1 MYYFAKD
8 IARILNGTLQGSGN
22 PDSVIRH
29 LLIDSRSI
37 SSPESSLFFALKSD
51 RNDGHKFIGDAYNKR
66 VRNFVVASLPS
77 PTGEGRGGEVFP
89 GANFILVKDTLSA
102 LQHLA
107 ANHRRKFNIPVL
119 GITGSNGKT
128 IVKEWLYQLMQSG
141 GTPSEEDKNIVRSPK
156 SYNSQVGVPLSVW
169 LMSEEN
175 NMGIFEAG
183 ISQPDEMEKLEP
195 IISPTV
201 GLITNIGQAH
211 DENFLNAKQKIREKL
226 KLFVHSGTLIYNRD
240 NLELN
245 DEIVANPVMK
255 QLNLFTWSKKAK
267 ANLQIGK
274 ITKEGNETELQGIY
288 NNEFIRIRIPFIDE
302 ASTENAIHCWAVM
315 LFLGYANKTIAERML
330 RLSPVAMRLELKEG
344 VSNCSV
350 INDSYNSDL
359 GSLAIAL
366 DFLNQQKQHPKRTL
380 ILSDILQ
387 SGKNENELY
396 GQVANL
402 VKEKGIS
409 RIIGIGEAISGQE
422 KQFTGEK
429 LFFRTTDEFLA
440 QHAANLFDNETIL
453 LKGARAFG
461 FERISLVLQQK
472 AHETVLEINLNALVH
487 NLNYY
492 RSKLAPGTKMMAMV
506 KAFSYGSGGFEIAN
520 ILQHHHVDYLAVA
533 YADEGIELR
542 KAGITIP
549 IMVMNPEEASYD
561 TMIKHDLEPEI
572 FSFRVLKLFE
582 EAVRRYLAT
591 PSRAALPASGS
602 PQGGG
607 LRDREGYPI
616 HIKLDTGMHR
626 LGFEEKEVNELAVRI
641 GNSKYLE
648 VRSVF
653 SHLAGSDEQ
662 EHDGFTKNQIK
673 KFGEMSEVIRSRF
686 SYPIFR
692 HILNSAGIVRFPGAQ
707 FEMVR
712 LGIGLYGIGV
722 NESEQPH
729 LKNVST
735 LKTTISQIKNIS
747 AKESVGYSRKFI
759 AQKDMRI
766 ATVPIG
772 YADGLSRR
780 LGNGKGKMI
789 IKGKKAPIVGNVCM
803 DMCMLDVTTIQ
814 CAEGDEVIVFGAPSE
829 ASAKEGEQTIA
840 QLAKDME
847 TISYEVFTG
856 ISRRVK
862 RVYFHE

>member
-1 MYYFAKD
+1 MYYFAND
-8 IARILNGTLQGSGN
+8 IARILSGTRHGNGN
-22 PDSVIRH
+22 PEAIIKH

-37 SSPESSLFFALKSD
+37 SSPDTSLFFALKSE
-51 RNDGHKFIGDAYNKR
+51 RNDGHKFIADAYKKR

-77 PTGEGRGGEVFP
+77 PNGEGRGDEVFP
-89 GANFILVKDTLSA
+89 DANFILVKDTLSA

-107 ANHRRKFNIPVL
+107 ANHRRKFNIPTL

-128 IVKEWLYQLMQSG
+128 IVKEWLYQLLQD
-141 GTPSEEDKNIVRSPK
+141 DKNVVRSPK

-169 LMSEEN
+169 QLNEEHN
-175 NMGIFEAG
+175 LAIFEAG
-183 ISQPDEMEKLEP
+183 ISRPDEMERLEP
-195 IISPTV
+195 IIFPTL

-226 KLFVHSGTLIYNRD
+226 KLFIHAGTLIYCKD

-245 DEIVANPVMK
+245 DEIVANPVIK
-255 QLNLFTWSKKAK
+255 KLNLFTWSRKAK

-274 ITKEGNETELQGIY
+274 ITKEGSETELQGIY
-288 NNEFIRIRIPFIDE
+288 NNEFIRIRIPFTDE
-302 ASTENAIHCWAVM
+302 ASIENTIHCWAVM
-315 LFLGYANKTIAERML
+315 LFLGYANKIIAERML

-344 VSNCSV
+344 VNNCSV

-380 ILSDILQ
+380 ILSDIFQ

-396 GQVANL
+396 KEVAAL
-402 VKEKGIS
+402 VKEKGVS
-409 RIIGIGEAISGQE
+409 RLIGIGEAISGQSRQFDLE
-422 KQFTGEK
+422 KIFYK
-429 LFFRTTDEFLA
+429 ITDEFLA
-440 QHAANLFDNETIL
+440 AYAPAIFSNETIL

-461 FERISLVLQQK
+461 FERISQVLQQK
-472 AHETVLEINLNALVH
+472 AHETVLEVNLNALIH

-492 RSKLAPGTKMMAMV
+492 RSKIAPGTKMMAMV

-561 TMIKHDLEPEI
+561 TMIRHDLEPEI

-582 EAVRRYLAT
+582 DAVKRTGRQD
-591 PSRAALPASGS
+591 AA
-602 PQGGG
+602 
-607 LRDREGYPI
+607 YPI

-641 GNSKYLE
+641 GNSQFLE

-653 SHLAGSDEQ
+653 SHLAGSDEPA
-662 EHDGFTKNQIK
+662 HDEFTRNQIK
-673 KFGEMSEVIRSRF
+673 KFGEMSEIIRSRF
-686 SYPIFR
+686 EYPIFR

-712 LGIGLYGIGV
+712 LGIGLYGIGA
-722 NESEQPH
+722 NPEDQSQ

-735 LKTTISQIKNIS
+735 LKTTISQIKNVP
-747 AKESVGYSRKFI
+747 AGESIGYSRKFV
-759 AQKDMRI
+759 AKKDMRI

-780 LGNGKGKMI
+780 LSNGKGKMI
-789 IKGKKAPIVGNVCM
+789 IKDKCAPIVGNVCM
-803 DMCMLDVTTIQ
+803 DMCMLDISDMS
-814 CAEGDEVIVFGAPSE
+814 CSEGDEVIVFGSE
-829 ASAKEGEQTIA
+829 YSAYEI
-840 QLAKDME
+840 AKDMD
-847 TISYEVFTG
+847 TIPYEVFTG

-862 RVYFHE
+862 RVYYQE

>member
-8 IARILNGTLQGSGN
+8 IARILGGTLSGNGN
-22 PDSVIRH
+22 PDAQIRH

-37 SSPESSLFFALKSD
+37 SSPETSLFFALKSE
-51 RNDGHKFIGDAYNKR
+51 RNDGHKFINDAYKKR
-66 VRNFVVASLPS
+66 VRNFVVSELPHDIALLV
-77 PTGEGRGGEVFP
+77 E
-89 GANFILVKDTLSA
+89 ANFILVKDTLSA
-102 LQHLA
+102 LQHLS
-107 ANHRRKFNIPVL
+107 ANHRKKFNIPVI

-128 IVKEWLYQLMQSG
+128 IVKEWLYHLLQ
-141 GTPSEEDKNIVRSPK
+141 EDKSVVRSPK

-169 LMSEEN
+169 LTSEEHN
-175 NMGIFEAG
+175 IAIFEAG
-183 ISQPDEMEKLEP
+183 ISKPDEMENLEP

-211 DENFLNAKQKIREKL
+211 DENFLNPKQKIREKL
-226 KLFVHSGTLIYNRD
+226 KLFVHANTLIYNRD
-240 NLELN
+240 NLKLN
-245 DEIVANPVMK
+245 EEIIANPVIK
-255 QLNLFTWSKKAK
+255 KINLFTWSRKSK
-267 ANLQIGK
+267 ANLQVGK
-274 ITKEGNETELQGIY
+274 VTKEGNETELQGVY
-288 NNEFIRIRIPFIDE
+288 NNDFIRIRIPFTDD
-302 ASTENAIHCWAVM
+302 ASVENAIHCWAMM
-315 LFLGYANKTIAERML
+315 LFLGYPNKIIAERMT

-344 VSNCSV
+344 INNCSV

-380 ILSDILQ
+380 ILSDIFQ
-387 SGKNENELY
+387 SGKNEDELY
-396 GQVANL
+396 KEVAQL
-402 VKEKGIS
+402 VKEKGVNKIF
-409 RIIGIGEAISGQE
+409 GIGEAISRQQ
-422 KQFTGEK
+422 KQFETEK
-429 LFFRTTDEFLA
+429 TFFKTTDAFLS
-440 QHAANLFDNETIL
+440 QYNGNIFSNETIL

-461 FERISLVLQQK
+461 FEKISQVLQQK

-492 RSKLAPGTKMMAMV
+492 RSKLAGGTQMMAMV

-542 KAGITIP
+542 KAGITVP

-561 TMIKHDLEPEI
+561 AMIKNDLEPEI

-582 EAVRRYLAT
+582 DAVKRRSPTPTLPVREGASIKVLPNGEDLGGAVRF
-591 PSRAALPASGS
+591 
-602 PQGGG
+602 
-607 LRDREGYPI
+607 PI
-616 HIKLDTGMHR
+616 HLKLDTGMHR

-653 SHLAGSDEQ
+653 SHLAGSDESA
-662 EHDGFTKNQIK
+662 HDEFTRQQIK

-686 SYPIFR
+686 DYSILR

-712 LGIGLYGIGV
+712 LGIGLYGIGA
-722 NESEQPH
+722 NETEQAQ

-735 LKTTISQIKNIS
+735 LKTTISQIKNIP
-747 AKESVGYSRKFI
+747 AGESVGYSRKFI
-759 AQKDMRI
+759 AKKEMRI

-780 LGNGKGKMI
+780 LSNGKGKMI
-789 IKGKKAPIVGNVCM
+789 IAGKPAPIAGNVCM
-803 DMCMLDVTTIQ
+803 DMCMLDISAIQ
-814 CAEGDEVIVFGAPSE
+814 CAEGDEVIVFG
-829 ASAKEGEQTIA
+829 EQNPIS
-840 QLAKDME
+840 LIAKDMD
-847 TISYEVFTG
+847 TIPYEVFTG

>member
-8 IARILNGTLQGSGN
+8 IARILNGTLQGTGN
-22 PDSVIRH
+22 PDAVIRH
-29 LLIDSRSI
+29 LLIDSRSLA
-37 SSPESSLFFALKSD
+37 SAETSLFFALKGE
-51 RNDGHKFIGDAYNKR
+51 RHDGHKFIADAYKKR
-66 VRNFVVASLPS
+66 VRNFVVSELPS
-77 PTGEGRGGEVFP
+77 PVEAFP
-89 GANFILVKDTLSA
+89 DANFILVKDTLTA
-102 LQHLA
+102 LQQICV
-107 ANHRRKFNIPVL
+107 NHRKKFNIPVL

-128 IVKEWLYQLMQSG
+128 IVKEWLYQLMQ
-141 GTPSEEDKNIVRSPK
+141 EDKNVVRSPK

-175 NMGIFEAG
+175 NLAIFEAG
-183 ISQPDEMEKLEP
+183 ISRPDEMEKLEP
-195 IISPTV
+195 IISPSV

-211 DENFLNAKQKIREKL
+211 DENFLNSKQKIREKL
-226 KLFVHSGTLIYNRD
+226 KLFIHASALIFNRD

-245 DEIVANPVMK
+245 DEIVGNSVMK
-255 QLNLFTWSKKAK
+255 KLNLFTWSRKSK

-274 ITKEGNETELQGIY
+274 VTKEGNETELQGIY

-302 ASTENAIHCWAVM
+302 ASIENAIHCWAVM
-315 LFLGYANKTIAERML
+315 LFLGYPNKAIADRMP

-344 VSNCSV
+344 INNCSI

-380 ILSDILQ
+380 VLSDILQ

-396 GQVANL
+396 MEVANL
-402 VKEKGIS
+402 VKEKGVS
-409 RIIGIGEAISGQE
+409 RIIGIGEAISRQE
-422 KQFTGEK
+422 KQFSGEK
-429 LFFRTTDEFLA
+429 SFFKTTDDFLS
-440 QHAANLFDNETIL
+440 HYNANLFNNETVL

-472 AHETVLEINLNALVH
+472 AHETVLEINFNALVH

-492 RSKLAPGTKMMAMV
+492 RSKLAPGTKIMAMV

-520 ILQHHHVDYLAVA
+520 ILQYHHVDYLAVA
-533 YADEGIELR
+533 YPDEGIELR
-542 KAGITIP
+542 KAGITLP
-549 IMVMNPEEASYD
+549 IMVMNPEEPSYD
-561 TMIKHDLEPEI
+561 AMIKHDLEPEI

-582 EAVRRYLAT
+582 DAVKRGLT
-591 PSRAALPASGS
+591 PALSKG
-602 PQGGG
+602 
-607 LRDREGYPI
+607 EGAKYPI
-616 HIKLDTGMHR
+616 HVKLDTGMHR

-641 GNSKYLE
+641 GNSKFLE

-662 EHDGFTKNQIK
+662 VHDGFTRSQIK
-673 KFGEMSEVIRSRF
+673 KFGEMSEVICSRF
-686 SYPIFR
+686 SYPIYR

-747 AKESVGYSRKFI
+747 AKESIGYSRKFI

-780 LGNGKGKMI
+780 LSNGKGKMI
-789 IKGKKAPIVGNVCM
+789 IKGAKAPIVGNVCM
-803 DMCMLDVTTIQ
+803 DMCMLDVSAIQ
-814 CAEGDEVIVFGAPSE
+814 CAEGDEVIVFGEPYS
-829 ASAKEGEQTIA
+829 IDL
-840 QLAKDME
+840 LAKDMD